1 MDGVFPFKL
10 NTHAEK
16 RQEIPIFFI
25 GKYLRRKM
33 EKDVFTADSKR
44 YGGDATLCPK

>member
-1 MDGVFPFKL
+1 MQKKDRRFL
-10 NTHAEK
+10 S
-16 RQEIPIFFI
+16 FFI